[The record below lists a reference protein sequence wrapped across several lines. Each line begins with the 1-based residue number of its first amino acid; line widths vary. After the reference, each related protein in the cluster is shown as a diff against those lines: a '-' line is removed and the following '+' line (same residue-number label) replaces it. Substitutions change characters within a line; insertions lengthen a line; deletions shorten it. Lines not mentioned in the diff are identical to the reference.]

1 MGIQIN
7 GNTNNIN
14 AGIGSLSIEDLNE
27 LHIVGVATA
36 TRFDGETNGLVNVK
50 TYGAVGDG
58 TTDDRAAI
66 QSAINSA
73 KTVFFP
79 AGTYRVGAALTV
91 WDSYSALIGHESLP
105 TIKVVGTGYSGPA
118 VSVQSAGDNI
128 NEFSRIENIK
138 FLFDKNSGGP
148 ATYSSTPNET
158 NCGVSINGSLAPTAS
173 ATNRVLRF
181 KMENCRVLGFSNA
194 INLKETTNTL
204 LRRVIIEHNT
214 DESSTTLSSSNIYCG
229 VNFDGTPG
237 QVGGISP
244 QASVELHQVIF
255 NGSGAP
261 INTTSMGFRV
271 TGQDPRDIFFEGC
284 ETAHGNYGWFIDP
297 SDDDYNIDIHI
308 NRPIVDAVDTTGIYV
323 KDWNGY
329 GALTINGGYI
339 VKDANNSGAGIWV
352 ENSRGV
358 NITGGIQVLGVSLN
372 NVTQDDGIRIKNSKI
387 CSVSSSTI
395 MNCRYGISL
404 EDSSNCSVTGNIV
417 GAEIGAFTGGT
428 NPVLTDAI
436 RVFGNSDANTITGN
450 TIKGASASYKY
461 SNGILINASTCE
473 ENMVSSNVIDDST
486 VTIRLNDAGVRTNI
500 FDRGK
505 IGISTTSGG
514 KLLIGGGTGSAIE
527 FNDSSTRLEIPAT
540 NTLAAYT
547 SSNERMRITSTG
559 LVGIGTTNPSALLHV
574 EKDGTSQVLAR
585 FESNLGTSNDRFVS
599 LTSPTIDSINEP
611 FTFTTGNSFEFKCDA
626 HIGLHIDHD
635 GKVGIDT
642 SIPRLR
648 SDIGGVSATG
658 IDALNNPI
666 LYAGLSQANSNGWSG
681 VVLCAGSNGNT
692 PTIAAAKNASGTALP
707 LVFQTDATTRM
718 MITADGSVRVGD
730 NSSFT
735 ANTNADNLIVGNT
748 NSGNNHGISIISH
761 TNSEPRINFASS
773 ADDDAGMIKYSFS
786 TNVLQLYASGGEKL
800 QCNSA
805 GARITSNLSFN
816 NWLNISKNGT
826 YAPATVG
833 HTASNHEGIFW
844 HSAIQ
849 YSIFRTS
856 GSWSAPNYQQL
867 QLNWPTGIYID
878 GGYNYGLS
886 GARFNCHALPY
897 ADNNFDLGLS
907 NRRWDDVFATNGT
920 INTSDQT
927 LKEEITSLTAAEMKA
942 AKRLSALFKKFKWK
956 SAVAEK
962 GSAARTH
969 TGIIAQD
976 VKTAMEAE
984 SLDPIKYAFFCYDE
998 WYENDKKEV
1007 ITLDQLKDNIP
1018 DPLDSSKTLT
1028 PPSTEGYTKVGKY
1041 SIRYTEILA
1050 FIAAY
1055 NDQRFAD
1062 LESRVAALEGS

>member
-7 GNTNNIN
+7 GQIDDISATDGGLTISDLEINQSGISTFN
-14 AGIGSLSIEDLNE
+14 AGVNVSGGQIDVGSNIKLGNA
-27 LHIVGVATA
+27 GVVTA
-36 TRFDGETNGLVNVK
+36 TRFVGETNGLVNVK

-158 NCGVSINGSLAPTAS
+158 NCGVSINGSLAGIAS

-204 LRRVIIEHNT
+204 LRRVVIEHEF
-214 DESSTTLSSSNIYCG
+214 DQSSTTLSSSNIYCG

-261 INTTSMGFRV
+261 TNTTSMGFRV

-329 GALTINGGYI
+329 GALTINGGYV
-339 VKDANNSGAGIWV
+339 VKDANNTGSGIWV

-372 NVTQDDGIRIKNSKI
+372 NVANDDGIRIKNSKI

-428 NPVLTDAI
+428 NPVLSDAI
-436 RVFGNSDANTITGN
+436 RLFGNSDNNTITGN
-450 TIKGASASYKY
+450 TIKGASSSYKY

-514 KLLIGGGTGSAIE
+514 KLLVGGGTGSAIE
-527 FNDSSTRLEIPAT
+527 FNDSNTKLDIPAA

-547 SSNERMRITSTG
+547 SGNERVRIKADGTLVFNNTINSIHTSSNDSKLVLFGGSNNSVSNGGVLSLHGITNSSGNYTDLSAGAGGYIQFRSGTSEKFRITAG
-559 LVGIGTTNPSALLHV
+559 GEVLVGITTTGTDPSPTPCFHAGAMMRVSNFYVGRVHGSANNGNAAIVLHKLGQNQGFQMSGSMTFHSYTGSAYLSGSIV
-574 EKDGTSQVLAR
+574 AR
-585 FESNLGTSNDRFVS
+585 YNTDAVTRDVS
-599 LTSPTIDSINEP
+599 LQKAASGMNLQLVTGTIS
-611 FTFTTGNSFEFKCDA
+611 
-626 HIGLHIDHD
+626 
-635 GKVGIDT
+635 
-642 SIPRLR
+642 
-648 SDIGGVSATG
+648 GVS
-658 IDALNNPI
+658 
-666 LYAGLSQANSNGWSG
+666 
-681 VVLCAGSNGNT
+681 GNYL
-692 PTIAAAKNASGTALP
+692 A
-707 LVFQTDATTRM
+707 
-718 MITADGSVRVGD
+718 
-730 NSSFT
+730 
-735 ANTNADNLIVGNT
+735 
-748 NSGNNHGISIISH
+748 
-761 TNSEPRINFASS
+761 
-773 ADDDAGMIKYSFS
+773 IK
-786 TNVLQLYASGGEKL
+786 
-800 QCNSA
+800 
-805 GARITSNLSFN
+805 
-816 NWLNISKNGT
+816 KNGGGT
-826 YAPATVG
+826 GVCYINGYYATNMESYG
-833 HTASNHEGIFW
+833 GIRE
-844 HSAIQ
+844 IP
-849 YSIFRTS
+849 S
-856 GSWSAPNYQQL
+856 GSWTTTTVHGSGITGSNDSA
-867 QLNWPTGIYID
+867 
-878 GGYNYGLS
+878 
-886 GARFNCHALPY
+886 
-897 ADNNFDLGLS
+897 
-907 NRRWDDVFATNGT
+907 
-920 INTSDQT
+920 
-927 LKEEITSLTAAEMKA
+927 
-942 AKRLSALFKKFKWK
+942 
-956 SAVAEK
+956 
-962 GSAARTH
+962 
-969 TGIIAQD
+969 
-976 VKTAMEAE
+976 
-984 SLDPIKYAFFCYDE
+984 
-998 WYENDKKEV
+998 
-1007 ITLDQLKDNIP
+1007 
-1018 DPLDSSKTLT
+1018 SS
-1028 PPSTEGYTKVGKY
+1028 
-1041 SIRYTEILA
+1041 
-1050 FIAAY
+1050 
-1055 NDQRFAD
+1055 
-1062 LESRVAALEGS
+1062 

>member
-7 GNTNNIN
+7 GQIDDISATDGGLTISDLEINQSGISTFN
-14 AGIGSLSIEDLNE
+14 AGVNVSGGQIDVGSNIKLGNA
-27 LHIVGVATA
+27 GVVTA
-36 TRFDGETNGLVNVK
+36 TRFVGETNGLVNVK

-204 LRRVIIEHNT
+204 LKRVIIEHNT

-261 INTTSMGFRV
+261 TNTTSMGFRV

-329 GALTINGGYI
+329 GALTINGGYV
-339 VKDANNSGAGIWV
+339 VKDANNTGSGIWV

-372 NVTQDDGIRIKNSKI
+372 NVANDDGIRIKNSKI

-404 EDSSNCSVTGNIV
+404 EDSSNCSVTGNII

-428 NPVLTDAI
+428 NPVLSDAI
-436 RVFGNSDANTITGN
+436 RLFGNSDNNTITGN
-450 TIKGASASYKY
+450 TIKGASSSYKY

-514 KLLIGGGTGSAIE
+514 KLLVGGGTGSAIE
-527 FNDSSTRLEIPAT
+527 FNDSNTKLDIPAA

-547 SSNERMRITSTG
+547 SGNERVRIKADGTLVFNNTINSIHTSSNDSKLVLFGGSNNSVSNGGVLSLHGITNSSGNYTDLSAGAGGYIQFRSGTSEKFRITAG
-559 LVGIGTTNPSALLHV
+559 GEVLVGITTTGTDPSPTPCFHAGAMMRVSNFYVGRVHGSANNGNAAIVLHKLGQNQGFQMSGSMTFHSYTGSAYLSGSIVARYNTDAVTRDVSLQKAQSGMNLQLVTGTISGVSGNYLAIKKNGGGTGVCYINGFYATNM
-574 EKDGTSQVLAR
+574 
-585 FESNLGTSNDRFVS
+585 ESYGGIREVANGDWTTTTVHGSGITGSNDS
-599 LTSPTIDSINEP
+599 
-611 FTFTTGNSFEFKCDA
+611 
-626 HIGLHIDHD
+626 
-635 GKVGIDT
+635 
-642 SIPRLR
+642 
-648 SDIGGVSATG
+648 
-658 IDALNNPI
+658 
-666 LYAGLSQANSNGWSG
+666 
-681 VVLCAGSNGNT
+681 
-692 PTIAAAKNASGTALP
+692 
-707 LVFQTDATTRM
+707 
-718 MITADGSVRVGD
+718 
-730 NSSFT
+730 
-735 ANTNADNLIVGNT
+735 
-748 NSGNNHGISIISH
+748 
-761 TNSEPRINFASS
+761 ASS
-773 ADDDAGMIKYSFS
+773 
-786 TNVLQLYASGGEKL
+786 
-800 QCNSA
+800 
-805 GARITSNLSFN
+805 
-816 NWLNISKNGT
+816 
-826 YAPATVG
+826 
-833 HTASNHEGIFW
+833 
-844 HSAIQ
+844 
-849 YSIFRTS
+849 
-856 GSWSAPNYQQL
+856 
-867 QLNWPTGIYID
+867 
-878 GGYNYGLS
+878 
-886 GARFNCHALPY
+886 
-897 ADNNFDLGLS
+897 
-907 NRRWDDVFATNGT
+907 
-920 INTSDQT
+920 
-927 LKEEITSLTAAEMKA
+927 
-942 AKRLSALFKKFKWK
+942 
-956 SAVAEK
+956 
-962 GSAARTH
+962 
-969 TGIIAQD
+969 
-976 VKTAMEAE
+976 
-984 SLDPIKYAFFCYDE
+984 
-998 WYENDKKEV
+998 
-1007 ITLDQLKDNIP
+1007 
-1018 DPLDSSKTLT
+1018 
-1028 PPSTEGYTKVGKY
+1028 
-1041 SIRYTEILA
+1041 
-1050 FIAAY
+1050 
-1055 NDQRFAD
+1055 
-1062 LESRVAALEGS
+1062 

>member
-1 MGIQIN
+1 MSILSVDNISPIGSGTSVTVNSAATLVVNNVNSSGVTTLGSGGSGRADLQYAGATKLQTTGVGIAVDGKTDTNYLDVNIMANVMKMEVTGISTFAAGVNVSGGQIDV
-7 GNTNNIN
+7 GSNIKLGN
-14 AGIGSLSIEDLNE
+14 AG
-27 LHIVGVATA
+27 VVTA
-36 TRFDGETNGLVNVK
+36 TRFVGETNGLVNVK

-204 LRRVIIEHNT
+204 LKRVIIEHNT

-261 INTTSMGFRV
+261 TNTTSMGFRV

-329 GALTINGGYI
+329 GALTINGGYV
-339 VKDANNSGAGIWV
+339 VKDANNTGSGIWV

-372 NVTQDDGIRIKNSKI
+372 NVANDDGIRIKNSKI

-428 NPVLTDAI
+428 NPVLSDAI
-436 RVFGNSDANTITGN
+436 RLFGNSDNNTITGN
-450 TIKGASASYKY
+450 TIKGASSSYKY

-514 KLLIGGGTGSAIE
+514 KLLVGGGTGSAIE
-527 FNDSSTRLEIPAT
+527 FNDSNTKLDIPAA

-547 SSNERMRITSTG
+547 SGNERVRIKADGTLVFNNTINSIHTSSNDSKLVLFGGSNNSVSNGGVLSLHGITNSSGNYTDLSAGAGGYIQFRSGTSEKFRITAG
-559 LVGIGTTNPSALLHV
+559 GEVLVGITTTGTDPSPTPCFHAGAMMRVSNFYVGRVHGSANNGNAAIVLHKLGQNQGFQMSGSMTFHSYTGSAYLSGSIVARYNTDAVTRDVSLQKAQSGMNLQLVTGTISGVSGNYLAIKKNGGGTGVCYINGFYATNM
-574 EKDGTSQVLAR
+574 
-585 FESNLGTSNDRFVS
+585 ESYGGIREVANGDWTTTTVHGSGITGSNDS
-599 LTSPTIDSINEP
+599 
-611 FTFTTGNSFEFKCDA
+611 
-626 HIGLHIDHD
+626 
-635 GKVGIDT
+635 
-642 SIPRLR
+642 
-648 SDIGGVSATG
+648 
-658 IDALNNPI
+658 
-666 LYAGLSQANSNGWSG
+666 
-681 VVLCAGSNGNT
+681 
-692 PTIAAAKNASGTALP
+692 
-707 LVFQTDATTRM
+707 
-718 MITADGSVRVGD
+718 
-730 NSSFT
+730 
-735 ANTNADNLIVGNT
+735 
-748 NSGNNHGISIISH
+748 
-761 TNSEPRINFASS
+761 ASS
-773 ADDDAGMIKYSFS
+773 
-786 TNVLQLYASGGEKL
+786 
-800 QCNSA
+800 
-805 GARITSNLSFN
+805 
-816 NWLNISKNGT
+816 
-826 YAPATVG
+826 
-833 HTASNHEGIFW
+833 
-844 HSAIQ
+844 
-849 YSIFRTS
+849 
-856 GSWSAPNYQQL
+856 
-867 QLNWPTGIYID
+867 
-878 GGYNYGLS
+878 
-886 GARFNCHALPY
+886 
-897 ADNNFDLGLS
+897 
-907 NRRWDDVFATNGT
+907 
-920 INTSDQT
+920 
-927 LKEEITSLTAAEMKA
+927 
-942 AKRLSALFKKFKWK
+942 
-956 SAVAEK
+956 
-962 GSAARTH
+962 
-969 TGIIAQD
+969 
-976 VKTAMEAE
+976 
-984 SLDPIKYAFFCYDE
+984 
-998 WYENDKKEV
+998 
-1007 ITLDQLKDNIP
+1007 
-1018 DPLDSSKTLT
+1018 
-1028 PPSTEGYTKVGKY
+1028 
-1041 SIRYTEILA
+1041 
-1050 FIAAY
+1050 
-1055 NDQRFAD
+1055 
-1062 LESRVAALEGS
+1062 